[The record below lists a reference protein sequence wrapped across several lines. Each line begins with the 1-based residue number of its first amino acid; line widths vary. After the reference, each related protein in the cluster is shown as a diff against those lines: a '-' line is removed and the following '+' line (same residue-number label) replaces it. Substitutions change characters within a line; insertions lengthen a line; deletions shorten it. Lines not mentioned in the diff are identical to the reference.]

1 MHFPS
6 MIEAI
11 SKDRPRNYI
20 ADCDECN
27 AQIEFTQQDV
37 QCTKGYAPTAYV
49 VCPDCGHYIAKKYFT
64 VKKN

>member
-1 MHFPS
+1 
-6 MIEAI
+6 MIKI
-11 SKDRPRNYI
+11 LRHGHPTKHI

-27 AQIEFTQQDV
+27 AQIEFTQQDI

-49 VCPDCGHYIAKKYFT
+49 VCPDCGHYIEKKYFT